1 MAYTTINEDTF
12 YIQGGSLVTGPDTY
26 TNTSQFYSLDLT
38 QPTWSTLNPPW
49 KALSAYPFDLS
60 AEAPSYG
67 HSISVASDSS
77 SFTLWISS
85 PNVVVTYNIA
95 SGTWKQ
101 VLPSP
106 PLTLFR
112 GSDMQAA
119 TDPTTGL
126 VYIPGGEATYNM
138 MSVYSFST
146 GMSPSVTI
154 PSTLMKA
161 GGYYTFVWSQV
172 RKTFIYFGGNAE
184 ASNPFFE
191 FSPSLNKWTTLPTV
205 GSNIPP
211 FKIRSC
217 MVPAYNGT
225 KMLLFGGNTNLTP
238 SVDTLYILD
247 LVNMTWTQAP
257 SSLEPRSAMA
267 CSVSGDNFIV
277 WGGYWKTPAT
287 TYDAASPP
295 LLIYNIYL
303 GKWTTT
309 FTRGSHP
316 NEAATGNPNPG
327 KPVDGGNG
335 GSSGGNSGDGKGAA
349 IGGGIAAGM
358 VIIAAI
364 AFFFI
369 RKRRQTLK
377 QDQQPTVTSKEAEAA
392 YQEQGPRD
400 PILASVENP

>member
-126 VYIPGGEATYNM
+126 VYIPGGEATNNM

-191 FSPSLNKWTTLPTV
+191 FSPSLNKWTTLV
-205 GSNIPP
+205 RLG
-211 FKIRSC
+211 
-217 MVPAYNGT
+217 
-225 KMLLFGGNTNLTP
+225 
-238 SVDTLYILD
+238 
-247 LVNMTWTQAP
+247 
-257 SSLEPRSAMA
+257 RSA
-267 CSVSGDNFIV
+267 
-277 WGGYWKTPAT
+277 
-287 TYDAASPP
+287 
-295 LLIYNIYL
+295 
-303 GKWTTT
+303 
-309 FTRGSHP
+309 
-316 NEAATGNPNPG
+316 
-327 KPVDGGNG
+327 
-335 GSSGGNSGDGKGAA
+335 
-349 IGGGIAAGM
+349 
-358 VIIAAI
+358 VI
-364 AFFFI
+364 
-369 RKRRQTLK
+369 L
-377 QDQQPTVTSKEAEAA
+377 V
-392 YQEQGPRD
+392 QGT
-400 PILASVENP
+400 